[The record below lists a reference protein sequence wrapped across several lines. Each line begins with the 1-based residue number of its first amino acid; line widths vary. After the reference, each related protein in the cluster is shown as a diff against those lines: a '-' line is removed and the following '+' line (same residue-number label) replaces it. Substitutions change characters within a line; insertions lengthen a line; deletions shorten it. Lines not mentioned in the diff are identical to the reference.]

1 MLVVVVIVDVA
12 DSQSMV
18 KTGHKGASGQ
28 VLGWYL
34 TNGDRA
40 MQLRC
45 SKTRAPS
52 AEVASSN
59 LLINL

>member
-28 VLGWYL
+28 A
-34 TNGDRA
+34 T
-40 MQLRC
+40 
-45 SKTRAPS
+45 SS
-52 AEVASSN
+52 AKLVFD
-59 LLINL
+59 